1 MRLYAIGDIHGH
13 LAKLVDAHREVLA
26 DRERTGDGDALVIH
40 LGDLVDRGP
49 DSRGVI
55 DYMMHGVETGAPWR
69 VIKGNHDRM
78 FTDFVRHAREDD
90 RLWADLHWLHDRLGG
105 AATLA
110 SYGVV
115 PKLLEK
121 KVTLAKRAAA
131 AVPEAHL
138 RFLEDLPLFHR
149 TDEVFL
155 VHAGIKP
162 GVPLGEQSE
171 DDLLW
176 IREEFL
182 DDGTDHG
189 HLVVHGHTPVEAPE
203 HRGNRVALDT
213 GAAFGG
219 PLTVAVFEGR
229 DVWVLRDGQ
238 RYPLLP
244 GEAFSQRAG
253 SA

>member
-1 MRLYAIGDIHGH
+1 MRLYAIGDIHGQ

-55 DYMMHGVETGAPWR
+55 EYMMHGIATGAPWR

-78 FTDFVRHAREDD
+78 FSEFVRHAREDK

-105 AATLA
+105 KRTLA
-110 SYGVV
+110 SYGIE

-121 KVTLAKRAAA
+121 KAALAKRAAA
-131 AVPEAHL
+131 AVPVAHL
-138 RFLEDLPLFHR
+138 DFIDALPVFHR
-149 TDEVFL
+149 TQDVLF
-155 VHAGIKP
+155 VHAGVRP
-162 GVPLGEQSE
+162 GVPLEDQSE
-171 DDLLW
+171 DDLMW
-176 IREEFL
+176 IRDEFL
-182 DDGTDHG
+182 NDTTDHG

-203 HRGNRVALDT
+203 HHGNRIALDT

-219 PLTVAVFEGR
+219 PLTAAVFEGR
-229 DVWVLRDGQ
+229 NVWVLRDGA
-238 RYPLLP
+238 RHPLLP
-244 GEAFSQRAG
+244 GQPCQP
-253 SA
+253 